1 METFDRVN
9 GPLEVI
15 LYGKDNLSKR
25 KMLTVIHDYI
35 NHTHRFH

>member
-15 LYGKDNLSKR
+15 LYGKDNLSKE
-25 KMLTVIHDYI
+25 KNVDCHP
-35 NHTHRFH
+35 